1 MSPVSTSIASF
12 DVGASE
18 RRVDNPMIASDTI
31 PQRLHKAIR
40 RDRFLLLLVV
50 PAVVYYVVFHYL
62 PMYGVIIAFKQFSPA
77 KGILASPWVG
87 LKYFE
92 QFFGSVYFGRVVRNT
107 VLLSAYTLL
116 FGFPVPIVFALILN
130 ELRRPGFKRVV
141 QTISYLPHFISVV
154 IVVGMV
160 VNLFAMRGGI
170 VNNVIEYFGGERI
183 NFLMDPRYF
192 RSLYVGSEIWQTF
205 GWNSIIYFA
214 ALAGIDADLYEA
226 ARIDGAS
233 RVRQMWHVSLP
244 GLLPVTMILLIIA
257 LGNLMSVGFQK
268 ILLLYN
274 PSTYSVADVIATY
287 TYRRGIL
294 NFEYSFGAAVGLFN
308 GVINMAVLLAMNKI
322 SRAVSQISL
331 F

>member
-1 MSPVSTSIASF
+1 MITSRA
-12 DVGASE
+12 
-18 RRVDNPMIASDTI
+18 I
-31 PQRLHKAIR
+31 PQRLYKAIR

-50 PAVVYYVVFHYL
+50 PAVVYYIVFHYL
-62 PMYGVIIAFKQFSPA
+62 PMYGAIIAFKQFSPT

-92 QFFGSVYFGRVVRNT
+92 QFFQSVYFGRLVKNT
-107 VLLSAYTLL
+107 VLLSVFTLL

-130 ELRRPGFKRVV
+130 ELRKPGFKRIV

-160 VNLFAMRGGI
+160 I
-170 VNNVIEYFGGERI
+170 NVIEYFGGERI

-192 RSLYVGSEIWQTF
+192 RSLYIGSEIWQTF

-214 ALAGIDADLYEA
+214 ALASIDAELYEA

-233 RVRQMWHVSLP
+233 RLRQMRHVSLP
-244 GLLPVTMILLIIA
+244 GMLPVTVILLIIA

-268 ILLLYN
+268 VLLLYN
-274 PSTYSVADVIATY
+274 PSTYSVADVIGTY

-294 NFEYSFGAAVGLFN
+294 NAEYSFGAAVGLFN
-308 GVINMAVLLAMNKI
+308 GVINLAVLLTMNKI

>member
-1 MSPVSTSIASF
+1 MITSRA
-12 DVGASE
+12 
-18 RRVDNPMIASDTI
+18 I
-31 PQRLHKAIR
+31 PQRLYKAIR

-50 PAVVYYVVFHYL
+50 PAVVYYIVFHYL
-62 PMYGVIIAFKQFSPA
+62 PMYGAIIAFKQFSPT

-92 QFFGSVYFGRVVRNT
+92 QFFQSVYFGRLVKNT
-107 VLLSAYTLL
+107 VLLSVFTLL

-130 ELRRPGFKRVV
+130 ELRKPGFKRIV

-192 RSLYVGSEIWQTF
+192 RSLYIGSEIWQTF

-214 ALAGIDADLYEA
+214 ALASIDAELYEA

-233 RVRQMWHVSLP
+233 RLRQMRHVSLP
-244 GLLPVTMILLIIA
+244 GMLPVTVILLIIA
-257 LGNLMSVGFQK
+257 LGNLMGVGFQK
-268 ILLLYN
+268 VLLLYN
-274 PSTYSVADVIATY
+274 PSTYSVADVIGTY

-294 NFEYSFGAAVGLFN
+294 NAEYSFGAAVGLFN
-308 GVINMAVLLAMNKI
+308 GVINLAVLLTMNKI